1 MAKTKEIKPLQGES
15 EDIQNTIKEAVEK
28 EEVLSDVKMNKKI
41 DANPIK
47 VKTPYPKEHKKSDV
61 DFIGE
66 ELVKLSNRLNEIE
79 LSINDM
85 SIQLKQVRSRMGLV

>member
-1 MAKTKEIKPLQGES
+1 MAKKATISKYTVKKEKS
-15 EDIQNTIKEAVEK
+15 KEKYAGPKGSMGME
-28 EEVLSDVKMNKKI
+28 
-41 DANPIK
+41 
-47 VKTPYPKEHKKSDV
+47 VKTPYPKETKKSDV

>member
-1 MAKTKEIKPLQGES
+1 MAKAKEVKP
-15 EDIQNTIKEAVEK
+15 
-28 EEVLSDVKMNKKI
+28 LSDVKKNKKI

-47 VKTPYPKEHKKSDV
+47 VKTPYPEEHKKADV

-79 LSINDM
+79 LSVNDM
-85 SIQLKQVRSRMGLV
+85 STQLKQVRSRMGLI

>member
-85 SIQLKQVRSRMGLV
+85 SIQLKQVRSRMGLI

>member
-1 MAKTKEIKPLQGES
+1 MAKTKEVKPLQGES

-79 LSINDM
+79 LSVNNM

>member
-1 MAKTKEIKPLQGES
+1 LQGES

-85 SIQLKQVRSRMGLV
+85 SIQLKQVRSRMGLI

>member
-1 MAKTKEIKPLQGES
+1 MAKAKEVKP
-15 EDIQNTIKEAVEK
+15 
-28 EEVLSDVKMNKKI
+28 LSDVKKNKKI

-47 VKTPYPKEHKKSDV
+47 VKSPYPEEHKKSDV

-66 ELVKLSNRLNEIE
+66 ELVKLSNRLNEVE

-85 SIQLKQVRSRMGLV
+85 SNKLKQARLRLGLE

>member
-1 MAKTKEIKPLQGES
+1 MAKTKEVKS
-15 EDIQNTIKEAVEK
+15 
-28 EEVLSDVKMNKKI
+28 LSDVEMNKKI

-47 VKTPYPKEHKKSDV
+47 VKTPYPEEHKKSDV

>member
-1 MAKTKEIKPLQGES
+1 MAKTKKVKP
-15 EDIQNTIKEAVEK
+15 
-28 EEVLSDVKMNKKI
+28 LSDVEMNKKI
-41 DANPIK
+41 DTNSKAKKKPLQ
-47 VKTPYPKEHKKSDV
+47 VETPYPKEHKKADV

-85 SIQLKQVRSRMGLV
+85 SIQLKQVRSRMGLI

>member
-1 MAKTKEIKPLQGES
+1 MAKAKEVKPLQGES

-47 VKTPYPKEHKKSDV
+47 VKTPYPKEHKKTDV

-66 ELVKLSNRLNEIE
+66 ELVKLSNRLNEVE
-79 LSINDM
+79 LSVNDM
-85 SIQLKQVRSRMGLV
+85 SNKLKQARSRLGLE

>member
-1 MAKTKEIKPLQGES
+1 MAKTKKVKPLQGES

-47 VKTPYPKEHKKSDV
+47 VKTPYPESTKKSDV
-61 DFIGE
+61 DFIGN
-66 ELVKLSNRLNEIE
+66 ELAKLSERLNEVE
-79 LSINDM
+79 LSVSDLTTK
-85 SIQLKQVRSRMGLV
+85 LKVVAGRMGL